1 MPADEADRLLVARV
15 RDGDPHA
22 WEELIAR
29 FEGRLQAF
37 VQSRLGNRTTS
48 EDVVQE
54 TFMGFLTS
62 LPNYDD
68 RTPIESFL
76 FAIAAHKLTD
86 VLRREGRRPTIPL
99 MPVSDSQGR
108 SREPAGTA
116 RHASSL
122 VRSQEGR
129 TVEEAVL
136 SACLEELIAGWLQR
150 EEIERLQCIELL
162 FVLGWANKDVA
173 RRLDISEQTV
183 ANHKHFVVA
192 KLKDA
197 VQRAK
202 LRGIDLARWGL
213 A

>member
-1 MPADEADRLLVARV
+1 MPADEADRLLVTRV

-54 TFMGFLTS
+54 TFMGFLIS

-150 EEIERLQCIELL
+150 EEIERLQCIEQI
-162 FVLGWANKDVA
+162 G
-173 RRLDISEQTV
+173 
-183 ANHKHFVVA
+183 
-192 KLKDA
+192 
-197 VQRAK
+197 RAHV
-202 LRGIDLARWGL
+202 
-213 A
+213 